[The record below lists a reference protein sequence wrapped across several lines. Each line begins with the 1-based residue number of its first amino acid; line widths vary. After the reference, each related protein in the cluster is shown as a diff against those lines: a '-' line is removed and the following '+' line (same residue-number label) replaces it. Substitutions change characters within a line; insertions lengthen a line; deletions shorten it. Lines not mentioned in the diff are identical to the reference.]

1 MMISKEAILEK
12 VMMFIG
18 RLAPPGTPI
27 GPHTDLVLDLGMESI
42 KLMDLLMELE
52 DEFDISIQLN
62 ILMDVRTSAQLA
74 QAILSL
80 MEQEDG
86 TL

>member
-1 MMISKEAILEK
+1 MMISQETILEK

-27 GPHTDLVLDLGMESI
+27 GPHTDLVDDLGMESI

-62 ILMDVRTSAQLA
+62 ILGDVRTSAQLA
-74 QAILSL
+74 ETIFTL
-80 MEQEDG
+80 MEHKDG